1 MALQTNALNP
11 QHQYVPWVTINGV
24 SSKIHFNFIDALIQ
38 MVEKTEG
45 VIRNGQSRET
55 GDVYTRHRRKTTKN
69 QKKHTQQR
77 KLKKKRA
84 TRTPTKTGK

>member
-1 MALQTNALNP
+1 
-11 QHQYVPWVTINGV
+11 
-24 SSKIHFNFIDALIQ
+24 

-77 KLKKKRA
+77 KLKKKKSNTDPNKNREVNTEA
-84 TRTPTKTGK
+84 REGLMIQFKKKIKCKDV